1 MNVDV
6 GNICFHKNFWKL
18 SKKVGNT
25 EFEEES
31 FLDLMAAA
39 STIPPSGSHDLKLKV
54 REMRLVQTEVKKPI
68 SMTSEDEWM

>member
-1 MNVDV
+1 MFCPEFLEIVQKSTV
-6 GNICFHKNFWKL
+6 GK
-18 SKKVGNT
+18 T

>member
-1 MNVDV
+1 MELDSFDV
-6 GNICFHKNFWKL
+6 GNICFHKNCLK
-18 SKKVGNT
+18 STVGNT
-25 EFEEES
+25 AFDEES

-68 SMTSEDEWM
+68 SMTSEDE